1 MGTVEEEMF
10 CGLHII
16 SSATY
21 GGCMVSWKPCLNLS
35 SLKWLKLILSIVI
48 RQIPLGLWEFKAG
61 CMNLRILVL
70 KTEKMFDFLKRGSKL
85 FHSTIVDGKK
95 KALKKLCFVF
105 RRGMLCMLQVSIKS
119 VWQESSWKD
128 I

>member
-1 MGTVEEEMF
+1 MDVYSGCMDVY
-10 CGLHII
+10 
-16 SSATY
+16 S
-21 GGCMVSWKPCLNLS
+21 GCMVSWKPCLNLS

-48 RQIPLGLWEFKAG
+48 RQIPLGLWECEAG

-95 KALKKLCFVF
+95 KLWKSCVLCLEGGCYVCFKW
-105 RRGMLCMLQVSIKS
+105 I
-119 VWQESSWKD
+119 
-128 I
+128 